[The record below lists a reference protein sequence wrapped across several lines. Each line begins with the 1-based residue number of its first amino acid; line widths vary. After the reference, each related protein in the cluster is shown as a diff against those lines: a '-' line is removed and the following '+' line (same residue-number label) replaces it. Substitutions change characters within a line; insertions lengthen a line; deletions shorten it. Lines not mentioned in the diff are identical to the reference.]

1 MTSPM
6 AIRGRSANC
15 WRLRRE
21 HDAVVRSRSGPLCGQ
36 LWICYRRKEGF
47 ISMHN
52 RREAK
57 PDGVRIFLWRGT
69 VPALLALLVM
79 APLLFVFLS
88 VAAMLVAG
96 GVLGA
101 LVLPWF

>member
-1 MTSPM
+1 
-6 AIRGRSANC
+6 
-15 WRLRRE
+15 
-21 HDAVVRSRSGPLCGQ
+21 
-36 LWICYRRKEGF
+36 
-47 ISMHN
+47 MHN

-101 LVLPWF
+101 LVLPWFLGRGARGPRDTREIELGRDQYRRVDSDAPKLPRR